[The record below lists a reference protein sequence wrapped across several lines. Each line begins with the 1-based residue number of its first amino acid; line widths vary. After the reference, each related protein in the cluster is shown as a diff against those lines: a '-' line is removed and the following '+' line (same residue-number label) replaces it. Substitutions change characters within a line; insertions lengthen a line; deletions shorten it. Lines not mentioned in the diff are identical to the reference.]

1 MEESL
6 VLEYLADLEAD
17 YFGAVYLLQMYGIR
31 GLLEDFQTWLVTK
44 QYLQKQ
50 QEAYLDWNDIVNQFI
65 NKEN

>member
-17 YFGAVYLLQMYGIR
+17 YYGAVYLLQMYGIR

-50 QEAYLDWNDIVNQFI
+50 QGVYLDWNDIVNQFI
-65 NKEN
+65 NKEK